1 MDNLEELEIL
11 PAGEHLVTEI
21 AEHSQLLRNYYE
33 TGDPMATGELFH
45 LLVLKYVTNEQVRDT
60 IREVHLL
67 SSTINP
73 ETQL

>member
-11 PAGEHLVTEI
+11 PTGEHLITEI
-21 AEHSQLLRNYYE
+21 VEHSQLLRNYYE

-45 LLVLKYVTNEQVRDT
+45 LLVLKYVTNEQAKDT
-60 IREVHLL
+60 IREVQLL
-67 SSTINP
+67 ASTIDP

>member
-11 PAGEHLVTEI
+11 PTGEHLITEI
-21 AEHSQLLRNYYE
+21 VEHSQLLRNYYE

-45 LLVLKYVTNEQVRDT
+45 LLVLKYVTNEQARDT
-60 IREVHLL
+60 IREVQLL
-67 SSTINP
+67 ASTIDP

>member
-11 PAGEHLVTEI
+11 PTGEHLINEI
-21 AEHSQLLRNYYE
+21 AEHAQLLRNYYD

-60 IREVHLL
+60 IREVYLL
-67 SSTINP
+67 ASTIDP
-73 ETQL
+73 EVEL

>member
-11 PAGEHLVTEI
+11 PTGEHLITEI
-21 AEHSQLLRNYYE
+21 VEHSQLLRNYYE
-33 TGDPMATGELFH
+33 TGDPVATGELFH

-67 SSTINP
+67 SSTINT